1 MINIILAALAGTIIG
16 ALIAWLLRQSRIHA
30 LERALAKHE
39 ALGEAAERSRL
50 ELERTVESLARKAL
64 EHNNESFL
72 RLAQENLQKFQVQAS
87 AELTAREKAVESLVK
102 PINEALQKTT
112 LHIQEIERDRNRAFG
127 SIGEQLKL
135 MSETQIRLQNET
147 QNLVKALRRPEVR
160 GQWGELTLRRLAELA
175 GMIERCDFY
184 EQENITTAEGRLRP
198 DMVIRLPDERELV
211 VDVKTPLDAYIN
223 ATEATDDAAREAALV
238 QHARKVRERI
248 NELAKKEYWN
258 QFPRSPDFVILFIPG
273 DQFLSAALDR
283 DPALIDDALRQKVM
297 LATPT
302 SFVALLKAVAYGWR
316 QVALAENAETI
327 RALAEDL
334 YGRLSTFAAHLGS
347 AGQSLGR
354 AVDHYNKAVGSLERN
369 VLPGARKF
377 TELGVHPKRELGA
390 LDPLEMQP
398 RKLQDMIESAED

>member
-1 MINIILAALAGTIIG
+1 MNEILLIITSTSAGLIIG
-16 ALIAWLLRQSRIHA
+16 ALLVWLLRQNRIHA
-30 LERALAKHE
+30 LERELSKLE
-39 ALGEAAERSRL
+39 ARDDAAERSRL

-64 EHNNESFL
+64 EQNNESFL
-72 RLAQENLQKFQVQAS
+72 RLAQENLQKFQLQAK
-87 AELTAREKAVESLVK
+87 AELSEREKAVESLVK
-102 PINEALQKTT
+102 PINEALKKTEQQ
-112 LHIQEIERDRNRAFG
+112 IQEIERDRNRAFG

-135 MSETQIRLQNET
+135 MSETQLRLQTET

-160 GQWGELTLRRLAELA
+160 GQWGEMTLKRLAELA
-175 GMIERCDFY
+175 GMIDRCDFF
-184 EQENITTAEGRLRP
+184 EQENITTSEGRLRP

-223 ATEATDDAAREAALV
+223 ATEATDDATRDAALV
-238 QHARKVRERI
+238 HHARKVRERV

-258 QFPRSPDFVILFIPG
+258 QFKRSPDFVILFIPG

-283 DPALIDDALRQKVM
+283 DPGLIDDALRQKVM

-327 RALAEDL
+327 RTLAEQL
-334 YGRLSTFAAHLGS
+334 YDRLSTFAGHLDNTGK
-347 AGQSLGR
+347 ALNN
-354 AVDHYNKAVGSLERN
+354 AVKHYNSAVGSLERN

-377 TELGVHPKRELGA
+377 TELGVHPKKELGN
-390 LDPLEMQP
+390 LDPLEVQP
-398 RKLQDMIESAED
+398 RKLESAEE

>member
-1 MINIILAALAGTIIG
+1 MTMYLVTGLVGLLFG
-16 ALIAWLLRQSRIHA
+16 ALIAWLLRQGRIHA
-30 LERALAKHE
+30 LERELARHE
-39 ALGEAAERSRL
+39 AMGDAAERSRI

-64 EHNNESFL
+64 EQNNESFL
-72 RLAQENLQKFQVQAS
+72 RLAQENLQKFQVHAA
-87 AELTAREKAVESLVK
+87 AELGAREKAVESLVK
-102 PINEALQKTT
+102 PINEALQKTG
-112 LHIQEIERDRNRAFG
+112 LQIQEIERDRQRAFG

-160 GQWGELTLRRLAELA
+160 GQWGEMTLRRLAELA
-175 GMIERCDFY
+175 GMVERCDFF
-184 EQENITTAEGRLRP
+184 EQQNVTTAEGRLRP
-198 DMVIRLPDERELV
+198 DMIIRLPDNRELV

-223 ATEATDDAAREAALV
+223 ATEAADDAVRDAALA
-238 QHARKVRERI
+238 QHARKVRDRI

-258 QFPRSPDFVILFIPG
+258 QFSRSPDFVILFIPG

-283 DPALIDDALRQKVM
+283 DPSLIDDALRQKVM

-334 YGRLSTFAAHLGS
+334 YGRLSTFASHLGS
-347 AGQSLGR
+347 VGQSLGR
-354 AVDHYNKAVGSLERN
+354 AVDNYNKAVGSLERN
-369 VLPGARKF
+369 VLPGARRF
-377 TELGVHPKRELGA
+377 TELGVHPKKDLA
-390 LDPLEMQP
+390 QLDPLEMQP
-398 RKLQDMIESAED
+398 RKLESADE